1 MMDGLPGNGILHR
14 IVDHAGRMDLSV
26 FGASCKVGR
35 RSAGAFRLIPELCRE
50 AGLLRFGAVARDG
63 T

>member
-1 MMDGLPGNGILHR
+1 MVHR
-14 IVDHAGRMDLSV
+14 IVDHAGLMDLSV

-50 AGLLRFGAVARDG
+50 AGLPRLGAAARG
-63 T
+63 GITIQGRHGA